1 MENKSAFFPIG
12 FTSLLHIFYCQVR
25 NKFQA
30 DQTSVSYLNV
40 YLLIFISL
48 KGSYFHLYES
58 EDFNIIYTWHH
69 EIA

>member
-1 MENKSAFFPIG
+1 MKNRSEFFAIG
-12 FTSLLHIFYCQVR
+12 FTSHIFYSR
-25 NKFQA
+25 FSNNFQT

-69 EIA
+69 EIAR